1 MLMLNVRLDKELE
14 EKLEFLSKK
23 EGLSKSKIVKDAL
36 TAYLDKSK
44 SSFSAFELGKD
55 LFGIAEGE
63 ENLSSTFKEKI
74 KEKLNAKFTH

>member
-1 MLMLNVRLDKELE
+1 MLNVRLDKELE

-23 EGLSKSKIVKDAL
+23 EGVSKSKIVKDAL
-36 TAYLDKSK
+36 IAYLDKGK
-44 SSFSAFELGKD
+44 SSHSAFELGKD